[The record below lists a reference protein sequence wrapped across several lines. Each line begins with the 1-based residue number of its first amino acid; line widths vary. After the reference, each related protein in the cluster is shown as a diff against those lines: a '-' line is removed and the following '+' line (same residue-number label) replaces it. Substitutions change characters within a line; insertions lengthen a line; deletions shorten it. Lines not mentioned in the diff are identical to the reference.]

1 MSESILDSIKPLVG
15 IQPTDTAFDT
25 SLIIHINSV
34 FMILNQLGVGTDS
47 VFSIADNTETWDL
60 FLLSGDETYLSL
72 TKSYMALKVQSIF
85 DPPTS
90 GIVANALERTI
101 QEMESRLVT
110 QTEIRPTV

>member
-15 IQPTDTAFDT
+15 IQPADTAFDS
-25 SLIIHINSV
+25 SLIVHINSV
-34 FMILNQLGVGTDS
+34 FMILHQLGVGTDT
-47 VFSIADNTETWDL
+47 VFAITGNTETWDL
-60 FLLSGDETYLSL
+60 FLLSGDEAYLSL
-72 TKSYMALKVQSIF
+72 TKSYLAAKTQTMF

-90 GIVANALERTI
+90 GIVANALERNI